1 MPEEVLSWGAEGGLD
16 VQGEGAQTPSAGV
29 LENGQLQDVFVQ
41 VHGDVSAQLI
51 GEVMQQLKKNN
62 PKNSRMIFFFLQ
74 VINKNAIL
82 SHADIL
88 RRTCASKD
96 TLSCFMKDIHGTS

>member
-1 MPEEVLSWGAEGGLD
+1 MSEEVLSWGAEGGLD

-51 GEVMQQLKKNN
+51 GEVMQQLKKKK
-62 PKNSRMIFFFLQ
+62 PQKQSHDLFFFAS
-74 VINKNAIL
+74 NK
-82 SHADIL
+82 
-88 RRTCASKD
+88 
-96 TLSCFMKDIHGTS
+96 